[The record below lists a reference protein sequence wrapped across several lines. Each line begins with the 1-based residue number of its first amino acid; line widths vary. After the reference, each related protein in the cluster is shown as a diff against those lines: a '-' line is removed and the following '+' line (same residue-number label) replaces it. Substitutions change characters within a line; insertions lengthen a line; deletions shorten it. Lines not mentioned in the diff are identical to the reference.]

1 MGGYDNS
8 LAVDF
13 TKKRKKAGM
22 INAKKSGELY
32 QEYLNHPTAQ
42 YQMTFLQYKKN
53 RKKILSDGP
62 DQVSTGQRVEMQT
75 IRQE

>member
-8 LAVDF
+8 LIVYF
-13 TKKRKKAGM
+13 TQKRRKAGR

-42 YQMTFLQYKKN
+42 YQITFLQYKKN

-62 DQVSTGQRVEMQT
+62 VQVSTGQ
-75 IRQE
+75 